1 MFGPLRKIAICSIA
15 LAIVALSVTVFPQE
29 RKAGAAVENFPSP
42 WTVSVT
48 PSTSLLD
55 GQLITVNIKT
65 DVDHPVTVVQAQ
77 VCRSD
82 VQYMPS
88 SGSDP
93 ATDFT
98 LGGANCPS
106 IPVSTSADIRIADD
120 GPASFGASNAGYS
133 FQMYVGVGTVNWSG
147 SDGDQTMT
155 CDESNPCSLVVETR
169 GLDDAGDYRWIP
181 FVSELTYQV
190 TDPIS
195 GCGGKATDVLA
206 ASSSD
211 RMIDSWVRWALD
223 QCHLPGAQTG
233 AATVQSFVEESLAM
247 ESFSLGTA
255 DIAYSAVGYDS
266 KVGFGVG
273 ATAEPIVIRD
283 YVAVPVALNAMVLAV
298 GNGVPGSGGR
308 KVPFTDLKMTVN
320 EVTNLLAGGSSALS
334 GDLSAIVDR
343 NPQFVANG
351 LFAPASPITLGATA
365 ENEATSWLFTNHFDV
380 VRPALWKVPD
390 DNAFGPERGM
400 DRGSYSRLP
409 TADPSFGG
417 VFNLFTGRTTLDKA
431 IKKLTKTEY
440 GGVWA
445 VTDAATANA
454 LAMTPVQIAYD
465 GDSVNF
471 VGPTQAAMDAAVTT
485 MTSTADGRLL
495 PDPTKFD
502 DSSGPEVDGQLAYPM
517 TYVEYAIVPKAP
529 LVDKSCAPRSGS
541 QALMNNWL
549 KYVVNEGQANLPGGL
564 QPLTND
570 LKAAATAAIAQ
581 VGTGTN
587 TCTATAS
594 NTGGGNSE
602 TLGAPSAP
610 GVVSRVATKSG
621 ATASAAG
628 AAGAAAS
635 TQVLADAELASA
647 LADMGT
653 FDDGSATSG
662 LLAIGGLVAVFGLL
676 VVSAMATSGKLNLRG
691 RSVK

>member
-1 MFGPLRKIAICSIA
+1 MFGPLRKIAICSVA

-29 RKAGAAVENFPSP
+29 RKAGAVVENFPSP
-42 WTVSVT
+42 WTISVA

-55 GQLITVNIKT
+55 GQLITVNVKT
-65 DVDHPVTVVQAQ
+65 DADHPVTVVQAQ
-77 VCRSD
+77 VCRSG

-88 SGSDP
+88 SGADP

-120 GPASFGASNAGYS
+120 GPASFGATDAGYS

-169 GLDDAGDYRWIP
+169 GRDDAGDYRWIP

-206 ASSSD
+206 TASSD
-211 RMIDSWVRWALD
+211 RMIDSWVRWALE
-223 QCHLPGAQTG
+223 QCHLPGAQGG

-247 ESFSLGTA
+247 ESFSLGTV
-255 DIAYSAVGYDS
+255 DIAYSATGYDS
-266 KVGFGVG
+266 KLGFGVG
-273 ATAEPIVIRD
+273 TTAEPIVMRD

-320 EVTNLLAGGSSALS
+320 EVTNLLAGGSSALG
-334 GDLSAIVDR
+334 GDLSAIVER
-343 NPQFVANG
+343 NPQFVVNG

-380 VRPALWKVPD
+380 VRPELWKVPD

-431 IKKLTKTEY
+431 IKKLTKSEY

-445 VTDAATANA
+445 MTDAATANA

-465 GDSVNF
+465 GNSANF
-471 VGPTQAAMDAAVTT
+471 VGPTQAAMNAAVTT
-485 MTSTADGRLL
+485 MTSTTDGRLM
-495 PDPTKFD
+495 PDPTKFV

-517 TYVEYAIVPKAP
+517 TFVEYAIVPKAP
-529 LVDKSCAPRSGS
+529 LVDSSCAARSGS
-541 QALMNNWL
+541 QTLLSNWL
-549 KYVVNEGQANLPGGL
+549 KYVVNEGQSNLPGGL
-564 QPLTND
+564 QPLTDD
-570 LKAAATAAIAQ
+570 LKATATAAIAQ
-581 VGTGTN
+581 VGTGT
-587 TCTATAS
+587 TPCTPSSTLS
-594 NTGGGNSE
+594 GSGGG
-602 TLGAPSAP
+602 TVDPPSAP
-610 GVVSRVATKSG
+610 GVIARGGSK
-621 ATASAAG
+621 SAAG
-628 AAGAAAS
+628 VANASAVGAAAAGS
-635 TQVLADAELASA
+635 QVLADAELASA
-647 LADMGT
+647 LADMGS
-653 FDDGSATSG
+653 FNDGSAMSG

-691 RSVK
+691 RSGK